1 MENQQTGSDG
11 GANSAG
17 KFMESFSEIEEG
29 LEEIDWK

>member
-1 MENQQTGSDG
+1 MENQQKGEDG

-17 KFMESFSEIEEG
+17 KFMENFSEIVEG